1 MKSSPCQNLLKFRL
15 KGRRKSTI
23 DSQKCMMT
31 RQKRTIDSQKCMNDM
46 TNVYD
51 DSRKCM
57 MISHHLHAKNNAKTM
72 KIAATST
79 MKAGFV

>member
-1 MKSSPCQNLLKFRL
+1 
-15 KGRRKSTI
+15 
-23 DSQKCMMT
+23 MMI

-46 TNVYD
+46 TDLYD

-57 MISHHLHAKNNAKTM
+57 MISHHLYAKNNAKTM